1 MGSTTLNVLW
11 EDFISAFFPN
21 CCSACD
27 ETIYTKE
34 EGLCLTCAST
44 LPFTNFHDDLQ
55 SPVYKSFWGRV
66 KIEGAT
72 ALFWFNGKTRVQTL
86 IHKLKY
92 KNTPKI
98 GILTG
103 EILGSQLVNSPIFST
118 ATVVVPVP
126 LHPAKKRKRGYNQ
139 AEMIAIGIANSM
151 DIQLDSK
158 NLIRVKNT
166 NTQTKKSRE
175 ERVENVKNVFQALN
189 QELFIN
195 QHVLLVDDVMTT
207 GSTLE
212 SCVLALAN
220 IENIKISVATIA
232 YAE

>member
-1 MGSTTLNVLW
+1 
-11 EDFISAFFPN
+11 
-21 CCSACD
+21 
-27 ETIYTKE
+27 
-34 EGLCLTCAST
+34 
-44 LPFTNFHDDLQ
+44 
-55 SPVYKSFWGRV
+55 
-66 KIEGAT
+66 
-72 ALFWFNGKTRVQTL
+72 
-86 IHKLKY
+86 
-92 KNTPKI
+92 
-98 GILTG
+98 
-103 EILGSQLVNSPIFST
+103 
-118 ATVVVPVP
+118 
-126 LHPAKKRKRGYNQ
+126 
-139 AEMIAIGIANSM
+139 MIAIGIANSM